1 MFFFDFVRSL
11 WYSSRKLIHNTN
23 YKVIMK
29 KVIMKTPF
37 YGRTDELDRL
47 RFLLRK
53 QSASLVI
60 IKGRRR
66 IGKSRL
72 IQEFSEDFKT
82 VFFIGLPP
90 EKETTAQDQRDYF
103 AEQIKI
109 NLSIDHIDT
118 ADWTSLLWT
127 LAHQVKEGRTIIV
140 LDEINWIGS
149 LDHTFLGKLKS
160 AWDLHFKRNPQ
171 LLLILSGSMSAWIDK
186 NILSSTGFM
195 GRNSL
200 ELTLD
205 ELSLPVCNL
214 FWGKKAKLVSAYEK
228 FKILSVT
235 GGVPRYL
242 EEIDPNKSAEE
253 NIFYLAFRR
262 GGLLLEEFGR
272 IFSDLFL
279 KRSPRYKQIVERLA
293 DGSASLEQ
301 IAIAVRMEKG
311 GTLSEYLDDLVET
324 GYVAK
329 DFAWNFNTGKRSA
342 IFRYRLK
349 DNYLRFY
356 LKFIAPYKEQI
367 EKNQVRTLPQ
377 WSTIMGLQF
386 ENLVDA
392 NFHALFSLLGIN
404 SDEIIYDSPYFQRA
418 TINQPGCQ
426 IDYLIQS
433 KYKTLYVC
441 EIKFSKK
448 EIGASI
454 ISGVKQKIKRLPKA
468 SKFSIRPVL
477 IHVNG
482 VTDELRE
489 ADFFAHIIDFGQML
503 NARRS

>member
-1 MFFFDFVRSL
+1 MGGLLLIINEKDF
-11 WYSSRKLIHNTN
+11 
-23 YKVIMK
+23 MQ
-29 KVIMKTPF
+29 TPF
-37 YGRTDELDRL
+37 YGRTDELERL
-47 RFLLRK
+47 RFLLSKR
-53 QSASLVI
+53 SASLVV

-72 IQEFSEDFKT
+72 IQEFSKDFKT
-82 VFFIGLPP
+82 FFFTGLPP

-103 AEQIKI
+103 AEQMAL
-109 NLSIDHIDT
+109 NLSIDKISA
-118 ADWTSLLWT
+118 ADWTTLLST
-127 LAHQVKEGRTIIV
+127 LAKHVLEGRIIIV
-140 LDEINWIGS
+140 FDEINWIGS
-149 LDHTFLGKLKS
+149 LDHTFLGKLNS
-160 AWDLHFKRNPQ
+160 AWDLHFKQNPQ
-171 LLLILSGSMSAWIDK
+171 LLLILSGSMSAWIDN
-186 NILSSTGFM
+186 NILRSTGFM

-214 FWGKKAKLVSAYEK
+214 FWREKAKFVSSYEK

-253 NIFYLAFRR
+253 NIFNLAFRR
-262 GGLLLEEFGR
+262 GGLLLEEFDR

-301 IAIAVRMEKG
+301 IALAMSMEKG
-311 GTLSEYLDDLVET
+311 GTVSEYLDDLVET

-329 DFAWNFNTGKRSA
+329 DYAWNFNTSKQSR

-367 EKNQVRTLPQ
+367 EKNQVRTLPH

-386 ENLVDA
+386 ENLFA
-392 NFHALFSLLGIN
+392 HNFHTLFSMLGIN
-404 SDEIIYDSPYFQRA
+404 SDEVMYDSPYFQRA
-418 TINQPGCQ
+418 TNERPSCQ

-433 KYKTLYVC
+433 KYKTLYIC

-448 EIGASI
+448 EIGASVI
-454 ISGVKQKIKRLPKA
+454 YDVKQKIKRLPKA
-468 SKFSIRPVL
+468 NIYSIRPVL
-477 IHVNG
+477 VHVNG
-482 VTDELRE
+482 VTDELIE

-503 NARRS
+503 NVRRN